1 MDDQWIARLVEV
13 SFPVAVSAFLLV
25 RLERALADVSLMLRD
40 LVADLRELRAELRAD
55 RALLAREQRDERAA

>member
-1 MDDQWIARLVEV
+1 MTDEWIARLVEI

-55 RALLAREQRDERAA
+55 RALLTREQRVERAA